1 MDNILAIATY
11 GAQRVKHPQT
21 QKMVSAYKMGYSS
34 AASAVL
40 LALYGDSAR
49 DVSSKQASYHYI
61 QVDSDVVVR
70 HGYILLKVNNELL
83 GQAEAITRRSH
94 RAAVF
99 LWRDSK
105 WHELPTSRQPE
116 YAEPSPRSGPD
127 FNPSSLRLADAA
139 TGEKDAAV
147 EGITVE
153 KSQRDPHEKAWFWI
167 MGDTYPH
174 RELLKRWGCRWSK
187 KRRCWYYIGWALP
200 SAVEQLV
207 QEHRIADI
215 AESPDSEAGSDDDPC
230 TMEEAANIL
239 GVTVKPEAVIRAE
252 PPRLY
257 ALNAVVYARHDLET
271 PDGKPIPTGARG
283 IITRLYNRN
292 TRHGWSYDVQFD
304 GIGEGWYFERE
315 LTHLEP
321 IPGIRITRGA
331 VVPPGA
337 ELPPTDLDIKR
348 SLIETGQQP
357 EALPTATEATYS
369 NNTEPPPADTSEPA
383 NVAASIRVLKPQ
395 SQPSDGAEPDAV
407 QNAIQQVKTAPMTRT
422 PSVQSSNAKKSLIPI
437 PHQPVGELTGSI
449 SGNVWCYGYA
459 IHEGIAIYANLGG
472 PSMAV
477 EAIRARLAKGEIV
490 NCVPWDAPAVELT
503 AGEGNTGMYTAF
515 LQNIP
520 EAKFT
525 SLILLHEQ
533 VMQPNYGGK
542 STTFILRVSDQQATL
557 QLKQHVTELVK
568 VAVFDAWAD
577 YLYHAGQSAMLVRKT
592 RGAGGLDILAVDL
605 DVDAWTRLLTGGL
618 EQAIITLPGQKPVAT
633 VKLDE
638 V

>member
-21 QKMVSAYKMGYSS
+21 QKMISAYKMGYSS
-34 AASAVL
+34 ATSAVL
-40 LALYGDSAR
+40 LALYGDRAR
-49 DVSSKQASYHYI
+49 DVSSKHASYHYI
-61 QVDSDVVVR
+61 QVDGAVVVR
-70 HGYILLKVNNELL
+70 HGYILLKVSSNLL
-83 GQAEAITRRSH
+83 RQAETITRRFH

-99 LWRDSK
+99 LWRDGK
-105 WHELPTSRQPE
+105 WRELPTSRQPE
-116 YAEPSPRSGPD
+116 YTEPLSRSGPD
-127 FNPSSLRLADAA
+127 FNPSSIRLVDAGS
-139 TGEKDAAV
+139 GEKDAAV

-153 KSQRDPHEKAWFWI
+153 KSQRDPNEKAWFWI

-187 KRRCWYYIGWALP
+187 KRRCWYYIGWTLP

-207 QEHRIADI
+207 QEHCIADS
-215 AESPDSEAGSDDDPC
+215 AEPPDNEAGSEDAPC
-230 TMEEAANIL
+230 NLEEAANIL
-239 GVTVKPEAVIRAE
+239 GVTVKPEAVISAE

-271 PDGKPIPTGARG
+271 PDGKPIPTGTRG

-292 TRHGWSYDVQFD
+292 ARHGWSYDVQFD

-315 LTHLEP
+315 LTDLQP

-337 ELPPTDLDIKR
+337 ELPPTDANIKR

-357 EALPTATEATYS
+357 EALPTTVEAVHSDNTGAT
-369 NNTEPPPADTSEPA
+369 
-383 NVAASIRVLKPQ
+383 NVAASIRVMKPQ
-395 SQPSDGAEPDAV
+395 SQPLDGAEPDAV
-407 QNAIQQVKTAPMTRT
+407 QTAIQQVKAAPMTRT
-422 PSVQSSNAKKSLIPI
+422 PSVQSSNGKKSLIPI

-459 IHEGIAIYANLGG
+459 IHEGIAIYVNLGG
-472 PSMAV
+472 PRMAV
-477 EAIRARLAKGEIV
+477 EALRARLVKGEIV
-490 NCVPWDAPAVELT
+490 NCISWDAPAVELT

-515 LQNIP
+515 VQNIP

-542 STTFILRVSDQQATL
+542 STTFILRVSDEQATM

-568 VAVFDAWAD
+568 VPVFDAWAD
-577 YLYHAGQSAMLVRKT
+577 YLYHAGQTAMLVRKT
-592 RGAGGLDILAVDL
+592 RSAGGLDVLAVDL

-618 EQAIITLPGQKPVAT
+618 EQSIIALPANS
-633 VKLDE
+633 
-638 V
+638 

>member
-21 QKMVSAYKMGYSS
+21 QKMISAYKMGYSS

-40 LALYGDSAR
+40 LGLYGDKAR

-61 QVDSDVVVR
+61 QVDGDVVVR
-70 HGYILLKVNNELL
+70 HGYILLKVSSELL
-83 GQAEAITRRSH
+83 RQAETITRRFH

-99 LWRDSK
+99 LWRDNK
-105 WHELPTSRQPE
+105 WRELPTSRQPE
-116 YAEPSPRSGPD
+116 YTEPLPRSGPD
-127 FNPSSLRLADAA
+127 FNPSSLRLVDAA
-139 TGEKDAAV
+139 SGEKDAAV
-147 EGITVE
+147 EGISIE
-153 KSQRDPHEKAWFWI
+153 KSQRDPNEKAWFWI

-200 SAVEQLV
+200 SAIEQLV
-207 QEHRIADI
+207 EECQILDTPEA
-215 AESPDSEAGSDDDPC
+215 PDSEVVSDDDPC
-230 TMEEAANIL
+230 TLEEAADIL
-239 GVTVKPEAVIRAE
+239 GMIVKPEADTVVE

-257 ALNAVVYARHDLET
+257 ALNTVVYARHDLET
-271 PDGKPIPTGARG
+271 PDGKRIPTGTRG
-283 IITRLYNRN
+283 IVTRLYNRN
-292 TRHGWSYDVQFD
+292 ARHGWSYAVQFD
-304 GIGEGWYFERE
+304 GIGEGWYFQRE
-315 LTHLEP
+315 LTDLES

-337 ELPPTDLDIKR
+337 ELPPTDADIKR
-348 SLIETGQQP
+348 ALIETGQQP
-357 EALPTATEATYS
+357 ETLPTGVEAGHSDHTEAT
-369 NNTEPPPADTSEPA
+369 PADIDEAPKI
-383 NVAASIRVLKPQ
+383 AASIRVLKPQ
-395 SQPSDGAEPDAV
+395 SQPADGAEPDAV
-407 QNAIQQVKTAPMTRT
+407 QTAIQQVKAAPMTQT
-422 PSVQSSNAKKSLIPI
+422 LSVQPSDGKKSLIPI

-449 SGNVWCYGYA
+449 SGNVWCYGYSV
-459 IHEGIAIYANLGG
+459 HEGIAIYINLGG
-472 PSMAV
+472 PRMAV

-503 AGEGNTGMYTAF
+503 AGEGNTGRYTAF

-542 STTFILRVSDQQATL
+542 STTFILHVSDEQATL

-568 VAVFDAWAD
+568 VPVFDAWAD
-577 YLYHAGQSAMLVRKT
+577 YLYYAGQTAMLVRKT
-592 RGAGGLDILAVDL
+592 RSAGGLDVLAVDL

-618 EQAIITLPGQKPVAT
+618 EQSIINLPANS
-633 VKLDE
+633 
-638 V
+638 

>member
-1 MDNILAIATY
+1 LRKERVVDNILAIATY

-21 QKMVSAYKMGYSS
+21 KQMVSAYKMGYSS

-40 LALYGDSAR
+40 LALYGDKAC
-49 DVSSKQASYHYI
+49 DVSSKHASYHYI
-61 QVDSDVVVR
+61 QVDGDVVVR
-70 HGYILLKVNNELL
+70 HGYILLKVGDEPLR
-83 GQAEAITRRSH
+83 QAETITRRFH

-99 LWRDSK
+99 LWRDGK
-105 WHELPTSRQPE
+105 WRELPTSRQSE
-116 YAEPSPRSGPD
+116 YTEPLSRSVPD
-127 FNPSSLRLADAA
+127 FNPSSLRLVDAA
-139 TGEKDAAV
+139 SGEKDAAL
-147 EGITVE
+147 EGMIVE
-153 KSQRDPHEKAWFWI
+153 KSQRDPNEKAWFWI

-207 QEHRIADI
+207 QEHRA
-215 AESPDSEAGSDDDPC
+215 AESPDSETSADDAPC
-230 TMEEAANIL
+230 TLEEAADIL
-239 GVTVKPEAVIRAE
+239 GVTVKPEAAISAE

-257 ALNAVVYARHDLET
+257 ALNAVVYAHHDLET
-271 PDGKPIPTGARG
+271 PDGKPIPTGTRG

-292 TRHGWSYDVQFD
+292 ARHGWSYDVQFD
-304 GIGEGWYFERE
+304 GIGEGWYFERK
-315 LTHLEP
+315 LTGLEP
-321 IPGIRITRGA
+321 ISGIRITRGA
-331 VVPPGA
+331 VVPPDA
-337 ELPPTDLDIKR
+337 ELPPTDADIKR
-348 SLIETGQQP
+348 SLIEMGQQP
-357 EALPTATEATYS
+357 ESLPTTVEAVHS
-369 NNTEPPPADTSEPA
+369 DNTEPA

-395 SQPSDGAEPDAV
+395 SRPSDGAEPDAV
-407 QNAIQQVKTAPMTRT
+407 QTAIQQVKAVPMTQT
-422 PSVQSSNAKKSLIPI
+422 PSVQSSNGKKLLIPI

-449 SGNVWCYGYA
+449 SGHVWCYGYSV
-459 IHEGIAIYANLGG
+459 HEGTAIYLNLGG
-472 PSMAV
+472 PRMAV

-542 STTFILRVSDQQATL
+542 STAFIVRVSDEQATM
-557 QLKQHVTELVK
+557 QLKHHVTELVK
-568 VAVFDAWAD
+568 VPVFDDWAD
-577 YLYHAGQSAMLVRKT
+577 YLYHAGQTAMLVRKT
-592 RGAGGLDILAVDL
+592 RCAGGLDVLAIDL

-618 EQAIITLPGQKPVAT
+618 EQSIINLPANS
-633 VKLDE
+633 
-638 V
+638 

>member
-21 QKMVSAYKMGYSS
+21 QKMISAYKMGYSS

-40 LALYGDSAR
+40 LALYGDTAR

-61 QVDSDVVVR
+61 QVDGDVVVR
-70 HGYILLKVNNELL
+70 HGYILLKVSEELL
-83 GQAEAITRRSH
+83 RHAETITRRSH

-105 WHELPTSRQPE
+105 WHELPTTRQPE
-116 YAEPSPRSGPD
+116 YTEPLPRSGPD
-127 FNPSSLRLADAA
+127 FNPSSLRLVDAA
-139 TGEKDAAV
+139 SGEKDAAV
-147 EGITVE
+147 EGISVE
-153 KSQRDPHEKAWFWI
+153 KSQRDPNEKAWFWI
-167 MGDTYPH
+167 MGDTYAH

-207 QEHRIADI
+207 EEYRILDTP
-215 AESPDSEAGSDDDPC
+215 EVPDSEASADDDPC
-230 TMEEAANIL
+230 TLEEAANIL
-239 GVTVKPEAVIRAE
+239 GVTVRPEAAISAE

-257 ALNAVVYARHDLET
+257 ALNAVIYARHDLET
-271 PDGKPIPTGARG
+271 PDGKPISTGTRG

-292 TRHGWSYDVQFD
+292 ARHGWSYDVQFD
-304 GIGEGWYFERE
+304 CIGEGWYFERE
-315 LTHLEP
+315 LTDLEP

-337 ELPPTDLDIKR
+337 ELPPTDADIKR

-357 EALPTATEATYS
+357 EAFPTTVEAVHSDNTEAT
-369 NNTEPPPADTSEPA
+369 
-383 NVAASIRVLKPQ
+383 NVAASIRVMKPQ
-395 SQPSDGAEPDAV
+395 SQPPDGAEPDAV
-407 QNAIQQVKTAPMTRT
+407 QTAIQQVKSAPMTHT
-422 PSVQSSNAKKSLIPI
+422 VPVQSFNGKKSLIPI

-459 IHEGIAIYANLGG
+459 VHEGIAIYVNLGG
-472 PSMAV
+472 PRMAV
-477 EAIRARLAKGEIV
+477 EAIRARLAKGDIV

-525 SLILLHEQ
+525 SLILLHAQ

-542 STTFILRVSDQQATL
+542 ATTFILRVSDEQATL
-557 QLKQHVTELVK
+557 QLKQHVNELVK
-568 VAVFDAWAD
+568 VPVFDAWAD
-577 YLYHAGQSAMLVRKT
+577 YLYHAGQTAMLVRKT
-592 RGAGGLDILAVDL
+592 RSAGGLDVLAVDL

-618 EQAIITLPGQKPVAT
+618 EQSIIALPANS
-633 VKLDE
+633 
-638 V
+638 